1 MCVCVSTVYSVLLHD
16 EAIRTYIKVKG
27 PVIIFYTEHAVTDV
41 NLHNTKVLSK
51 TSVMHMHTY
60 TDVGVLDVLTSDLG

>member
-1 MCVCVSTVYSVLLHD
+1 MCVCTVYSVLLHD
-16 EAIRTYIKVKG
+16 EAIHTSRMKG

-41 NLHNTKVLSK
+41 NLYNTKVLSK
-51 TSVMHMHTY
+51 ASVMHMHTY